1 MQVSTAVPLHWGQW
15 VGPAPH
21 SVQSC
26 VLLFL
31 SYGGEEERC
40 MCEGVKLRKRE
51 EDRRRERER
60 EKKKKGE
67 SERKRRRR
75 GRKEGERGGEEEG
88 GRRGRGGEG

>member
-31 SYGGEEERC
+31 SCVGEEERC
-40 MCEGVKLRKRE
+40 MCEE
-51 EDRRRERER
+51 ERYMC
-60 EKKKKGE
+60 
-67 SERKRRRR
+67 
-75 GRKEGERGGEEEG
+75 EGGGEVHVW
-88 GRRGRGGEG
+88 GRRTGAWVKE